1 MARRTAT
8 VVIDAEG
15 RDKGKAFLLTEMS
28 ASQAERWAARALLAI
43 ARNGV
48 DIPEG
53 IASAGLAGV
62 AAVGLRA
69 LGGMAFDDAE
79 PLLADMMACVQA
91 IPDPARPS
99 VVRFLIEADIEE
111 VATRLRLRMEVFE
124 LHLGFSVA
132 GSLPK

>member
-8 VVIDAEG
+8 VTIDAEG

-28 ASQAERWAARALLAI
+28 ASQAERWAARAMLAL

-48 DIPEG
+48 EIPEG

-62 AAVGLRA
+62 AAIGIRA

-91 IPDPARPS
+91 IPDPARPNVS
-99 VVRFLIEADIEE
+99 RYLIEDDIEE
-111 VATRLRLRMEVFE
+111 VATRLRLRMEVFT
-124 LHLGFSVA
+124 LHTGFSLPA
-132 GSLPK
+132 GMLA